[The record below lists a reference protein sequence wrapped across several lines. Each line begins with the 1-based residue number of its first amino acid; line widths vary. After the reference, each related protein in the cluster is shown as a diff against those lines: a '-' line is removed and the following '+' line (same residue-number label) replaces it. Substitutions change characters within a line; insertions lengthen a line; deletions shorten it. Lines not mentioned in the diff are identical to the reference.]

1 MTYFSVLAT
10 VEEREELDAA
20 VSAFHAARQVTPYRR
35 YLAQYE
41 LTNARAWARGDT
53 TRVPGVDPDQVDD
66 GEGQRTLLAAYLGE
80 PVDLEQVDGDLVYS
94 VTSTVNPDGRM
105 SSWTVGGGF
114 SHTFRAVDQAH
125 PDLVRGARRRDK
137 PPAHRM
143 DWVDGGPTW
152 LLDLEA
158 TRSAAERYATE
169 LFDRYAEIAAEHPPA
184 EGRSVFLA
192 RHEADPE
199 GYPRDKL
206 REEYHAQ
213 PLVGALD
220 KAGLGGFFDC
230 PIDIFAVGR
239 DSYLATHRDAAI
251 PGWALITLDRE
262 WVAPGE
268 IGRFG
273 TSTETSDDLAAYQ
286 QRTNAYLD
294 ALPDNAWLIQLEC
307 QR

>member
-1 MTYFSVLAT
+1 MTYFSVLVT
-10 VEEREELDAA
+10 VKEREELDAV
-20 VSAFHAARQVTPYRR
+20 VSVFDAARRVAPHRR
-35 YLAQYE
+35 PLDPRELA
-41 LTNARAWARGDT
+41 NARAWARSEE
-53 TRVPGVDPDQVDD
+53 TRAPGVDPDQVDD
-66 GEGQRTLLAAYLGE
+66 HEGQRTLLAAYLGE
-80 PVDLEQVDGDLVYS
+80 PVDLAHVDGEPVYS
-94 VTSTVNPDGRM
+94 VTSSANPDGRL

-114 SHTFRAVDQAH
+114 SHTFRAVDPAH

-143 DWVDGGPTW
+143 EWVDGGPKW

-158 TRSAAERYATE
+158 TRSAAASYATE
-169 LFDRYAEIAAEHPPA
+169 LFDRYTEIASEHPPA
-184 EGRSVFLA
+184 EGMSAFLA

-199 GYPRDKL
+199 GYPRERL

-251 PGWALITLDRE
+251 PAWALVTLERE

-273 TSTETSDDLAAYQ
+273 TSTESSDDLAAYQ
-286 QRTNAYLD
+286 RRTNAYLD
-294 ALPDNAWLIQLEC
+294 ALPDDAWLIQLEC
-307 QR
+307 HN